1 MKIKRRQSIE
11 REGKERG
18 GIKEDKEE
26 RKREEKVGRER
37 RWVDEI

>member
-11 REGKERG
+11 RRK
-18 GIKEDKEE
+18 IKRRDK
-26 RKREEKVGRER
+26 RKIKRREREEKVGRER